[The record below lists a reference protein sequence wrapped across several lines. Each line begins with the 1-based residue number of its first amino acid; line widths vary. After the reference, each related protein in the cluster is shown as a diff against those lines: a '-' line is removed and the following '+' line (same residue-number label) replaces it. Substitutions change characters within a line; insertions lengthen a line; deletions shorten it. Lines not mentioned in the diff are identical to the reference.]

1 MPTVPVMGR
10 CPVCGEEMLV
20 SRLECHGCGSELHG
34 RFSLGRLYRLNAE
47 QMRFVEIL
55 LKNRANVLKAAE
67 ELGMP
72 YPTARGRLEEVMAAL
87 GFPVTPEEIVQP
99 EKRREILDQLAQ
111 GMLSADDAARLLKGK

>member
-1 MPTVPVMGR
+1 MPSVMGR
-10 CPVCGEEMLV
+10 CPVCGEELLV

-34 RFSLGRLYRLNAE
+34 RFSLGRLYRLSAD

-72 YPTARGRLEEVMAAL
+72 YTAARARLEEVMAAL
-87 GFPVTPEEIVQP
+87 GYPVTPEETLAP
-99 EKRREILDQLAQ
+99 EKRRDILDQLAQ
-111 GMLSADDAARLLKGK
+111 GKLTADDAARLLKGK

>member
-1 MPTVPVMGR
+1 MPSVLGR

-34 RFSLGRLYRLNAE
+34 RFSLGRLYRLSPE

-72 YPTARGRLEEVMAAL
+72 YTAARARLEEVMVAL
-87 GFPVTPEEIVQP
+87 GFAVTPEETVP
-99 EKRREILDQLAQ
+99 TEKKRDILDQLAQ
-111 GMLSADDAARLLKGK
+111 GKLTAEDAARLLKGK